1 MRRGY
6 KTKISRHTI
15 TIMSAS
21 IHSANNQ
28 FDFNK
33 LVLTPP
39 TVMSGGNYFIRYV
52 MNGAPLYI
60 QPPKCKT
67 KGGISKSGKRQY
79 TDLLFT
85 NENSDFIQWMEDL
98 EAHTCNAIYENRE
111 KWFETEMEL
120 SDVENYFAS
129 PLKIY
134 KSGKFYLART
144 NISARLGKISLK
156 IYNEEEEEVEA
167 DTIDENT
174 EVVTIVEVQG
184 IKCSARSFQI
194 EIEVKQMMTVS
205 PKELLF
211 EKCLLGNK
219 QKGGENEHDDE
230 EIMANEEE
238 KEEQEENEESLM
250 VHNEEQEEKE
260 ESLMANEE
268 EHEEKEEP
276 LMANDEYPEG
286 NDESASLEK
295 EEPDLLD
302 FKSLEEPPIL
312 EDFEFDLTLDK
323 VGENET
329 VQLKQRNDVYY
340 EKYREA
346 RKKAKIARDLALRAY
361 LEAKQIKQTYLLDD
375 YSDDSDDDAFLGN
388 YVEEDGAKAI

>member
-1 MRRGY
+1 MRPVH
-6 KTKISRHTI
+6 KTKMSGQTI

-21 IHSANNQ
+21 IHTADKE
-28 FDFNK
+28 FDFHK

-52 MNGAPLYI
+52 MDGAPLYI

-67 KGGISKSGKRQY
+67 KGGVAKSGKRHY
-79 TDLLFT
+79 TDLLF
-85 NENSDFIQWMEDL
+85 NHENAEFIQWMEDL
-98 EAHTCNAIYENRE
+98 ETHTCNAIYENRA
-111 KWFETEMEL
+111 KWFETDMEL

-156 IYNEEEEEVEA
+156 IYNESEEEVDA

-174 EVVTIVEVQG
+174 EIVTILEVQG

-194 EIEVKQMMTVS
+194 EIEIKQMMTVS

-219 QKGGENEHDDE
+219 KGKDIPVSPIEVLDQEEKEDNQEEEEEENVAIVQEK
-230 EIMANEEE
+230 EE
-238 KEEQEENEESLM
+238 KEEEEGNILD
-250 VHNEEQEEKE
+250 Q
-260 ESLMANEE
+260 
-268 EHEEKEEP
+268 EP
-276 LMANDEYPEG
+276 LYLDEEG
-286 NDESASLEK
+286 SPT
-295 EEPDLLD
+295 PDLLD

-323 VGENET
+323 VAENEI
-329 VQLKQRNDVYY
+329 VQIKERNEVYY

-346 RKKAKIARDLALRAY
+346 RKKAKIARTLALRAY
-361 LEAKQIKQTYLLDD
+361 LEAKQIKQTYMLD
-375 YSDDSDDDAFLGN
+375 DDSDESEDDAFFGN
-388 YVEEDGAKAI
+388 QNEEEANKII